1 MASEHHSHFE
11 TRSVST
17 GEDPA
22 NTKAGD
28 VTVPIHLASTYTLSN
43 VDPDLSLEEVDPD
56 RGEFLYGRLSNPTR
70 HAAETR
76 IASLEQAN
84 HGLCFSSGSAAI
96 ATTFLSIVEPG
107 DHIVAFD
114 DLYAG
119 TTRMLTDF
127 FEKRLNVEV
136 TAVDATDVENVEAA
150 MQPETKLVWVES
162 PTNPSMRL
170 CDIAAIAAVAHA
182 NNSLLG
188 VDNTFLSP
196 YFQQPLSLGA
206 DVVAHSTTK
215 YLNGHSDSIGGA
227 VVTDHDPLAEEMGFL
242 QQIALGNQMPPFDA
256 YLFLRG
262 MKTLPSRM
270 RDHEAN
276 AMVIAEYLETHPAVS
291 DVFYPGL
298 ESHPQHEL
306 ADRQQSG
313 YGGILSF
320 DLAGDQSDAIAFLE
334 ALSEFSL
341 AVSVGGVESLIQL
354 PAAMTHEPLG
364 EKARAAL
371 GITDTLVRMSVG
383 IEHVDDL
390 ISDLDK
396 GFAAMS
402 ETPLSET

>member
-1 MASEHHSHFE
+1 MVSENPSHFE
-11 TRSVST
+11 TRSVSA
-17 GEDPA
+17 GEDPV
-22 NTKAGD
+22 NTSAGD
-28 VTVPIHLASTYTLSN
+28 VTIPIHLASTYTLSD
-43 VDPDLSLEEVDPD
+43 VDPDFSLEEVDPD

-70 HAAETR
+70 HAAEER

-84 HGLCFSSGSAAI
+84 HGLCFASGSAAI
-96 ATTFLSIVEPG
+96 ATTFLATVEPG

-127 FEKRLNVEV
+127 FENRLNVEV
-136 TAVDATDVENVEAA
+136 TTVDATDAKNVEAA
-150 MQPETKLVWVES
+150 MRPETKLVWMES

-170 CDIAAIAAVAHA
+170 CDLAAIADIAHA
-182 NNSLLG
+182 NDTFLG

-196 YFQQPLSLGA
+196 YFQQPLSLGV

-227 VVTDHDPLAEEMGFL
+227 VVTDHDSLADEMSFL

-256 YLFLRG
+256 YLLLRG
-262 MKTLPSRM
+262 TKTLSARM

-276 AMVIAEYLETHPAVS
+276 ALVVAEYLEDHSSVDA
-291 DVFYPGL
+291 VFYPGL
-298 ESHPQHEL
+298 ESHPQHDL

-320 DLAGDQSDAIAFLE
+320 DLDGEQSDAIAFLE

-354 PAAMTHEPLG
+354 PAAMTHEPLDA
-364 EKARAAL
+364 EVRTAL
-371 GITDTLVRMSVG
+371 GITDTLIRMSVG
-383 IEHVDDL
+383 IEHIDDL
-390 ISDLDK
+390 ISDLDR
-396 GFAAMS
+396 GFAAIS
-402 ETPLSET
+402 A